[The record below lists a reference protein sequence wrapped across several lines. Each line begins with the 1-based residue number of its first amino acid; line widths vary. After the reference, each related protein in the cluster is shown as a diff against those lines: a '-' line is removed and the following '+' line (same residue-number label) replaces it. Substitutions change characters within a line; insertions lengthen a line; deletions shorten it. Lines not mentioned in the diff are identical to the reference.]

1 MESSKELEPGSQRKQ
16 YDTMYC
22 MENNKKDVETWK
34 AVGRYAQ
41 KAVFADPTDVQS
53 LNLLA
58 KAKYELG
65 DLPEAK
71 KLTVR
76 AVNASR
82 SAKFAD
88 ERKAAQETRLLM
100 DKINEHFEKQ
110 K

>member
-1 MESSKELEPGSQRKQ
+1 MNADITLF
-16 YDTMYC
+16 
-22 MENNKKDVETWK
+22 
-34 AVGRYAQ
+34 AV
-41 KAVFADPTDVQS
+41 
-53 LNLLA
+53 L